1 MIEYAGARTA
11 NRTRRTHRAEEAVSL
26 VRRLDWVLLGSVL
39 GLVAFGLWA
48 IAGVTRLDVAGDE
61 DYYVIRQAIFA
72 AVGFVGLLAA
82 AAIEPDAFRRAQRP
96 LYGVLLGSLV
106 LVLVAGAVVRGSQRW
121 IDLGFFQFQP
131 SEFGKPILVLFLAA
145 FLADR
150 GKQLGEAR
158 TVAAAVG
165 LAAAPA
171 VLVFVQPDFGTA
183 LVYLAALAGVLFV
196 AGTRWLHLG
205 ALASLAALVAV
216 SLVWLLPAAGV
227 DVLKD
232 YQYDRL
238 TALFDS
244 ESASPATTYNA
255 EQSITAVGAGGL
267 DGRGVR
273 GATQTNYDYLP
284 EHATDFA
291 FASLAEQRGFV
302 GAATLLGLYLL
313 LLWRGLRIV
322 SLAGDAFS
330 AMVAGGIVVA
340 LLFQIFVNVGMA
352 MGIAPVTGVP
362 LPFVSVGGSSMVANL
377 LGMGVLLAIY
387 ARAPRR
393 GR

>member
-1 MIEYAGARTA
+1 MIEYAGPRAASRAR
-11 NRTRRTHRAEEAVSL
+11 RVRRAEEAASFA
-26 VRRLDWVLLGSVL
+26 RRLDWMLVAAVL

-48 IAGVTRLDVAGDE
+48 IAGITRFDVEGDE
-61 DYYVIRQAIFA
+61 DYYVLRQGIFA

-82 AAIEPDAFRRAQRP
+82 AAVEPEALQRLRRP
-96 LYGVLLGSLV
+96 LYGVLLGTLV

-131 SEFGKPILVLFLAA
+131 SEFGKPVLVLVLAA

-150 GKQLGEAR
+150 GRRLGEAG

-205 ALASLAALVAV
+205 ALAGLAAVVAL
-216 SLVWLLPAAGV
+216 SLVWLLPAMGV

-238 TALFDS
+238 TVLFDR

-267 DGRGVR
+267 DGRGVL
-273 GATQTNYDYLP
+273 GATQTNYAYLP
-284 EHATDFA
+284 EHATDFV
-291 FASLAEQRGFV
+291 FASLSEQRGFV
-302 GAATLLGLYLL
+302 GAATLLLLYLL

-330 AMVAGGIVVA
+330 AIVAGGIVFA

-377 LGMGVLLAIY
+377 LAMGLLLAIH